1 MTTHHTLDILTPH
14 LLAAIAHHERRLA
27 RLMTVA
33 EVFPEFT
40 SADGG
45 QVSKSDQAA
54 SGPSRTPCGSG
65 RNSPFVGRSRV
76 GARPTPRTPS
86 SRGAGRC
93 APAAGRSASLPAA

>member
-1 MTTHHTLDILTPH
+1 MTAHPALDLLTPH
-14 LLAAIAHHERRLA
+14 LLAAATHHARRLA

-40 SADGG
+40 SANGG
-45 QVSKSDQAA
+45 RTSSSYTVT
-54 SGPSRTPCGSG
+54 SGPSRAARGSG
-65 RNSPFVGRSRV
+65 RYSPNVGRAQV
-76 GARPTPRTPS
+76 GTRPTPRTPS